1 MKCFVKILSISTF
14 LSALLL
20 CSFLSPVS
28 TRWPV
33 FITPEICVGCP
44 HLTLRRAERCYLI
57 LRRSWNFL
65 FTWFELSLLILAA
78 SWRADWPRSAFSRLP
93 RAAVRCPLGARQ
105 NRQPERRGEGP
116 NILLRHYFNNPELA
130 SLRCGPVLLTAAH
143 CKLTLSLPSSVKLG
157 LELQSLAGGLGQSA
171 QKSLSLTH
179 CSLCNILNTI
189 CNVFQIPQDFWW
201 SWLKKQRKRQ
211 HFDGNLILMI

>member
-57 LRRSWNFL
+57 LKRSWNFL
-65 FTWFELSLLILAA
+65 FTWFELSLLILAGELA
-78 SWRADWPRSAFSRLP
+78 SWLTQISFLSPPPRCSALPPRSQAEQ
-93 RAAVRCPLGARQ
+93 AAGA
-105 NRQPERRGEGP
+105 GEGP

-130 SLRCGPVLLTAAH
+130 SLRSGPVLLTAAH

-211 HFDGNLILMI
+211 HFDGNLILKI